1 MVKYRADG
9 TEQWRK
15 VLSDPSTGTSQLVR
29 YIRETQDGHFMFAGY
44 EIAPSSYDTQYFYGV
59 LNPDGQ
65 LKWSRTL
72 SFAGTSSSSAAA
84 ILETGSGFLIPG
96 YVRYTGADL
105 NAAIVTTDADGNN
118 PTTTLI
124 AKAGDQFIYDAEP
137 AIDGDGYV
145 LVGSTGTVSGTRG
158 YLLKIDGT
166 STVQWEQEY
175 GSGAGL
181 YSLLGIQRWTDANG
195 QSGYMLTGNVY
206 LSSQDA
212 VLIQT
217 DKDGNENWLN
227 TYPQSG
233 NRLGFDVIQ
242 TIDGGYAVAGGN
254 NGSMAFMLKTD
265 AAGNKQWETEFSDSG
280 NLLSVLQLAD
290 GSYRLAG
297 GFGSGLLLELRVG
310 APQGLTANDD
320 TNRLSGMTSD
330 MEYSVDGGASYVTY
344 DPANEPLFTGH
355 VPVLV
360 RYKAGGGYEAGD
372 TASFDFTANPAIS
385 SVSARPDITT
395 VYGTSLADVGLPV
408 QVEVTLSDGST
419 AQADAAWDGGSPA
432 YNGNQPGT
440 YTFTGTLTPPSGVS
454 NPSGK
459 TAMVQ
464 VVVGERTI
472 TAVSAQSVISAVYG
486 TPLEQLGLPAQV
498 EVTLSDGSTVQADAA
513 WDGGSPAYN
522 GNQPGTYTFTG
533 TLTPPSGVTNLSGK
547 TAMVQVAVGEEGV
560 VLTSIEADDSA
571 YRLKVGMTHITVI
584 QAVYSD
590 GSRVTVADPVTFSS
604 SNADIA
610 TVQANGLVTGVSP
623 GSASITAQY
632 KGIQTVISVEVWR
645 EASSGSSDSSSEPS
659 TNSAQTTTTTC
670 SGGHSCTASLG
681 DEVKVDLPADL
692 TEGNFTL
699 TIHKMTSTSGIVPD
713 SMTLLSP
720 VFELLKSF
728 DGSFRKPVT
737 LRFKIQAKL
746 LGADRRAGMFYYDET
761 NGKWIEVEGHAEND
775 EFVAT
780 VHHFTKFAVF
790 SVAKEAPPQ
799 VKPEKPL
806 PPVVHFNDLKG
817 HWAEVMIQETAAKGI
832 VSGYDDGSFKPDQFI
847 TRAEFTVML
856 MRALAP
862 EAADPNSGVSFT
874 DSDKIGIWAQRYVSE
889 AARLHVVSGY
899 ADGTFRP
906 DEDVTR
912 AEMTAMIIRA
922 SKISTDEGGPL
933 SFSDAN
939 EIPDWAKGAAAAAL
953 RWGIAQGRT
962 GNEFAPDGKATRAE
976 ATVMLMRMLQLN
988 K

>member
-233 NRLGFDVIQ
+233 NRLGLDVIQ

-533 TLTPPSGVTNLSGK
+533 TLIPPSGVTNLSGK

-604 SNADIA
+604 SNASIA

-681 DEVKVDLPADL
+681 DEVKVDLPMDL

-728 DGSFRKPVT
+728 DGSFKKPVT

>member
-1 MVKYRADG
+1 MSDGGYIACGYTGDSAFVVKYRADG

-233 NRLGFDVIQ
+233 NRLGLDVIQ

-395 VYGTSLADVGLPV
+395 VYGTPLEQLGLPV

-486 TPLEQLGLPAQV
+486 TPLEQLGLPVQV
-498 EVTLSDGSTVQADAA
+498 EVTLSDGSTAQADAA

-533 TLTPPSGVTNLSGK
+533 TLTPPSGVSNPSGKTAMVQVVVGERTITAVSAQSVISAVYGTPLEQLGLPVQVEVTLSDGSTAQADAAWDGGSPAYNGNQPGTYTFTGTLIPPSGVTNPSGK

-632 KGIQTVISVEVWR
+632 KGIQTVISVEV
-645 EASSGSSDSSSEPS
+645 
-659 TNSAQTTTTTC
+659 
-670 SGGHSCTASLG
+670 
-681 DEVKVDLPADL
+681 
-692 TEGNFTL
+692 
-699 TIHKMTSTSGIVPD
+699 
-713 SMTLLSP
+713 
-720 VFELLKSF
+720 
-728 DGSFRKPVT
+728 
-737 LRFKIQAKL
+737 
-746 LGADRRAGMFYYDET
+746 
-761 NGKWIEVEGHAEND
+761 
-775 EFVAT
+775 
-780 VHHFTKFAVF
+780 
-790 SVAKEAPPQ
+790 
-799 VKPEKPL
+799 
-806 PPVVHFNDLKG
+806 
-817 HWAEVMIQETAAKGI
+817 
-832 VSGYDDGSFKPDQFI
+832 
-847 TRAEFTVML
+847 
-856 MRALAP
+856 
-862 EAADPNSGVSFT
+862 
-874 DSDKIGIWAQRYVSE
+874 
-889 AARLHVVSGY
+889 
-899 ADGTFRP
+899 
-906 DEDVTR
+906 
-912 AEMTAMIIRA
+912 
-922 SKISTDEGGPL
+922 
-933 SFSDAN
+933 
-939 EIPDWAKGAAAAAL
+939 
-953 RWGIAQGRT
+953 
-962 GNEFAPDGKATRAE
+962 
-976 ATVMLMRMLQLN
+976 
-988 K
+988 